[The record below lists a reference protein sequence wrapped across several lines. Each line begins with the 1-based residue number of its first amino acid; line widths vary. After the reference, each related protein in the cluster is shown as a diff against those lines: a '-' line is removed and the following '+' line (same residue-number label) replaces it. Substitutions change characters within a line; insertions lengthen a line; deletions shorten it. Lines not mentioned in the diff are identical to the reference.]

1 MSLDV
6 ILLLAILVATLAAFV
21 FEWLPIDLVALTSL
35 ALLLATGLI
44 TPEQAV
50 SGFSN
55 SAVITV
61 MMLFIAGDALVRTGA
76 VRKLSEWL
84 VRRAGGSTNRLWT
97 SFLFL
102 VGGVSSFV
110 SNTATVA
117 VLMPVAIQLAHR
129 MKFSPS
135 KILIPLSYAS
145 IYGGTVTLLGTS
157 TNLLVSAMAAS
168 RGLPPFSVFEFAWL
182 GVPLLVV
189 GTLYNVLFLRRI
201 LPSRSV
207 ISSLTRKYR
216 IGQFLTEVKIPAG
229 SPLVGRTVLEEQVS
243 ERHEL
248 NVLEILRGGE
258 KISIDIRNTVLQ
270 PDDVLI
276 VRGGVESIVAFKEQ
290 FGLLLLSDIKLKDSD
305 LADAN
310 NVLMEVQL
318 APNSSLDGRS
328 LKAIDFRRRYGCF
341 VLALNRQGEI
351 RREKLAA
358 IPLKRWDTLLVFGPR
373 TRVEG
378 LLSDEDF
385 APLQEVDIPLGL
397 SRGWWLVALAFPA
410 IVLLSAFGMEVM
422 TASILTVVA
431 LLVTRR
437 ISMQRAYRA
446 IDWTVIFLLA
456 AILPLGLAIEEHGIA
471 RVIGETLAR
480 IGADVGPLALLAAV
494 YIATAVLTELI
505 SNNAAAVLMV
515 PITLTSAS
523 VVGVDPKPLLM
534 AVAFAASTS
543 FLTPMGYQTN
553 TMIYGPGG
561 YRVSDFLKA
570 GLPLLLLFFAVSMLL
585 IPRIWPFHP

>member
-1 MSLDV
+1 
-6 ILLLAILVATLAAFV
+6 
-21 FEWLPIDLVALTSL
+21 
-35 ALLLATGLI
+35 
-44 TPEQAV
+44 
-50 SGFSN
+50 
-55 SAVITV
+55 
-61 MMLFIAGDALVRTGA
+61 
-76 VRKLSEWL
+76 
-84 VRRAGGSTNRLWT
+84 GGSASRLWT
-97 SFLFL
+97 SFLLL

-157 TNLLVSAMAAS
+157 TNLLVSAMAAD
-168 RGLPPFSVFEFAWL
+168 RGIRPFTVFEFAWL
-182 GVPLLVV
+182 GVPLLIV
-189 GTLYNVLFLRRI
+189 GTLYNVFFLRRV

-216 IGQFLTEVKIPAG
+216 IVPFLTEVKVPEG

-258 KISIDIRNTVLQ
+258 KISIDIRNTVLK

-276 VRGGVESIVAFKEQ
+276 VRGGVESIVGFKEQ
-290 FGLLLLSDIKLKDSD
+290 FGLLLLSDIKLKDTD

-318 APNSSLDGRS
+318 APNSTLDGRS
-328 LKAIDFRRRYGCF
+328 LREIDFRRRYGCF

-358 IPLKRWDTLLVFGPR
+358 IPLRRWDTLLVFGPR
-373 TRVEG
+373 ARVEA
-378 LLSDEDF
+378 LLGNDDF
-385 APLQEVDIPLGL
+385 APLQELDISLGL

-410 IVLLSAFGMEVM
+410 IVLLAVLGMSVLK
-422 TASILTVVA
+422 ASILTVVA
-431 LLVTRR
+431 LLLTRR
-437 ISMQRAYRA
+437 ISIQRAYRS
-446 IDWTVIFLLA
+446 IDWTVIFMLA
-456 AILPLGLAIEEHGIA
+456 AILPLGLAIEEHGVA
-471 RVIGETLAR
+471 RVIGETLAGL
-480 IGADVGPLALLAAV
+480 GADRGPLVLLAAI

-515 PITLTSAS
+515 PIAITSAS
-523 VVGVDPKPLLM
+523 VAGVDPKPLLM
-534 AVAFAASTS
+534 AVTFAASTS

-570 GLPLLLLFFAVSMLL
+570 GFPLLIVFFAISMLL
-585 IPRIWPFHP
+585 IPRIWPF